1 MCGYH
6 NNLTENQIPK
16 PTSSGKK
23 GKMCMKIFDN
33 KYLCMCDS
41 WCESLT
47 IMMMQQYN

>member
-1 MCGYH
+1 MCRYH
-6 NNLTENQIPK
+6 DNLTENQMPK

-23 GKMCMKIFDN
+23 GKMCMKIFD
-33 KYLCMCDS
+33 KYLHMCDS